1 MQSDAAVWALIVG
14 MAVINF
20 LERFTP
26 LALVSRMALPKA
38 VERWLTFV
46 PIAVM
51 GTLFAT
57 EVLQAQGAPGNPLAG
72 AWFWAAAVTALVY
85 RLTRSFLGATLAG
98 MASFVLLQSVLG

>member
-1 MQSDAAVWALIVG
+1 MIWAFIIG

-20 LERFTP
+20 AERFAP

-57 EVLQAQGAPGNPLAG
+57 EVLLADGTPGNPLQG
-72 AWFWAAAVTALVY
+72 PWFWAALVTGAVY
-85 RLTRSFLGATLAG
+85 RFTRSFLGATLSG
-98 MASFVLLQSVLG
+98 MAAFVALQTLLG